1 MKNLF
6 HYFNFA
12 IMRFRKT
19 ISNEMENTM
28 RFAIVDDLDEERA
41 RALKLFEEYRDA
53 RHVSFLIDD
62 FSSGEDFSCLLRPLY
77 L

>member
-1 MKNLF
+1 
-6 HYFNFA
+6 
-12 IMRFRKT
+12 
-19 ISNEMENTM
+19 M

-62 FSSGEDFSCLLRPLY
+62 FSSGEDFLASFVPY
-77 L
+77 T